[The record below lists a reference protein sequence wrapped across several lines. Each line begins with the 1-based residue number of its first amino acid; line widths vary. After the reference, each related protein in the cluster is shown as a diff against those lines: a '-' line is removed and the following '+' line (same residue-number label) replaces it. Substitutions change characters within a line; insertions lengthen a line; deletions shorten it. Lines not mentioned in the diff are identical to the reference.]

1 MGSQPVNSSKPNET
15 NGGRPEINDETTL
28 TGRGGPCY
36 LLATNRSRVN
46 RSEPKARV
54 EKPSPQIVLRTA

>member
-28 TGRGGPCY
+28 TGPCY